1 MAEIIWSKQ
10 ANDDLHQ
17 IFSFYL
23 EQSPP
28 FAKATIDRLMKAVT
42 RLEVFPSSGRIV
54 PEIGKKHIREI
65 LVGNYRVLYS
75 IMSEAE
81 ILILTIHHSAQ
92 PLLPLR

>member
-1 MAEIIWSKQ
+1 MAEIIWSRQ
-10 ANDDLHQ
+10 ADEDLYQ

-28 FAKATIDRLMKAVT
+28 FARATIDRLMKAVT
-42 RLEVFPSSGRIV
+42 RLEVFPQSGRIV

-75 IMSEAE
+75 IISEAE
-81 ILILTIHHSAQ
+81 ILILTIH
-92 PLLPLR
+92 LKLRRRLQ